1 MNKGNLFVLE
11 DAVSAETVLRRIR
24 RTFTLRF
31 HSSETKRRYYFDT
44 FDWRLYHKGYLLK
57 RSNGTYG
64 LVETRSGHVRA
75 ESLTPAGPSP
85 RFWWEFPE
93 GNLRDTLRKIIDLRS
108 LLTAA
113 DLFIEEKRYNLV
125 NEDEKIVSRIQLLI
139 LGEKRIFLRVAPV
152 RGYTAE
158 YETFTSFL
166 TEHGMRMSSH
176 NLLDEISSIL
186 DRVPGNYSSKP
197 NVHFAPRMPAPQAV
211 KLLTHSLISI
221 MRQNEQGL
229 LYDIDVEYLHD
240 TRIAVRQLRAVGR
253 QFSDLFSPEIYEQL
267 KNDLKWIAGLTG
279 EVRDLDVYI
288 LREEQ
293 YRNMLP
299 PRLHKGL
306 NLFFHNLRELRKTK
320 FHEMRRAFQSEQYQS
335 ILQRWEQYAANAL
348 YDNPA
353 IQTTSFG
360 NAPVYDLVTEK
371 IGDQFKKI
379 EKKMKKA
386 KNLRSDE
393 AFHTVRIECKRL
405 RYLLE
410 LFTSLYPESKIKPL
424 VKRLKSF
431 HEKLGN
437 LNDMAVQEQMLRYYL
452 SEMHPSEK
460 DSVDIA
466 AAVGGLIT
474 KLTENKELL
483 RTDFE
488 KAMESYMK
496 SKDSKYFRKVSRK
509 NTVYEEA
516 G

>member
-31 HSSETKRRYYFDT
+31 QSSETKRRYYFDT

-64 LVETRSGHVRA
+64 LVETQSGHVKA
-75 ESLTPAGPSP
+75 DSLTPEGPSP

-125 NEDEKIVSRIQLLI
+125 NEDEKIVSRMQLLI
-139 LGEKRIFLRVAPV
+139 LREKRTLVRVSPV
-152 RGYTAE
+152 RGYTEE
-158 YETFTSFL
+158 YETITSFL
-166 TEHGMRMSSH
+166 TDHGLRMSSH

-186 DRVPGNYSSKP
+186 DRVPGTYSSKP
-197 NVHFAPRMPAPQAV
+197 NIHFTPHMPAPQVV
-211 KLLTHSLISI
+211 KLLVKSLVSI

-229 LYDIDVEYLHD
+229 LYDIDLEYLHD
-240 TRIAVRQLRAVGR
+240 MRIAVRQLREVRR
-253 QFSDLFSPEIYEQL
+253 QFCGLFSPETNDQL

-299 PRLHKGL
+299 PRLHRGL
-306 NLFFHNLRELRKTK
+306 NLFFHNLGELRKTK

-335 ILQRWEQYAANAL
+335 ILQRWERYT
-348 YDNPA
+348 DNDSHGSMVTDAVPP
-353 IQTTSFG
+353 IF
-360 NAPVYDLVTEK
+360 DLVTEK
-371 IGDQFKKI
+371 IGNQFKKV

-386 KNLRSDE
+386 KKLRSDE

-410 LFTSLYPESKIKPL
+410 LFSSLYPESKIKPL
-424 VKRLKSF
+424 LKRLKSF
-431 HEKLGN
+431 QEKLGN
-437 LNDMAVQEQMLRYYL
+437 LNDMSVQEQMLRYYL
-452 SEMHPSEK
+452 SEMHPSQK
-460 DSVDIA
+460 DAMDIA

-474 KLTENKELL
+474 KITENKELL

-496 SKDSKYFRKVSRK
+496 SKDSRYFSKAGRK
-509 NTVYEEA
+509 NTVYKEA